1 MHNLVLSPIDPNVLT
16 NDIADKVVSRVL
28 KAINERLV
36 ANADKWFTL
45 NELVDYD
52 PEKRAKQTFY
62 GLVSRG
68 AIPYHKRGKKLTFL
82 KSEIDFWL
90 RSASRVSASDLE
102 TNKGA

>member
-1 MHNLVLSPIDPNVLT
+1 MQTISFNELPELMGLALKKLEHIEKLVSESVKTPEPDT
-16 NDIADKVVSRVL
+16 
-28 KAINERLV
+28 
-36 ANADKWFTL
+36 WFTL
-45 NELVDYD
+45 DELVQYD

-82 KSEIDFWL
+82 KSEVDFWL
-90 RSASRVSASDLE
+90 RSASRVSVSDLE